1 MGIKLNMKI
10 KRQEEY
16 KDDVYKFGE
25 LFVYRVS
32 RPWLY
37 EKIIYFFSPAY
48 WHEWKTAKRLHK
60 FSHDVI
66 EARKKS
72 FTGSITNKIDD
83 LELISKKKL
92 AMLDLLLSAKEDGA
106 KIDDAGIQ
114 EEVDTF
120 LFEVHGI
127 KIIICISFSKRLSN
141 LKKNWKKIAF

>member
-1 MGIKLNMKI
+1 MGIKLDMKI

-16 KDDVYKFGE
+16 KDDVFRFGE
-25 LFVYRVS
+25 LLIYRIS

-37 EKIIYFFSPAY
+37 EKILYVFSPAFWY
-48 WHEWKTAKRLHK
+48 ERKTASRLHK

-66 EARKKS
+66 EARKKN

-83 LELISKKKL
+83 LDFISKKRL

-120 LFEVHGI
+120 LFEVHGMRGYF
-127 KIIICISFSKRLSN
+127 CYSN
-141 LKKNWKKIAF
+141 F